1 MIMAP
6 TPQSSAAISPEGR
19 RWPEPPPADVMVELR
34 GIALSYGLL
43 DVLKGVDLSVRK
55 GQTVAIIGPSGS
67 GKTTLLRCIN
77 YLAVPNGGEVWVNG
91 ILVGHRSVNGK
102 LVPAG
107 ERLLRTHRTET
118 GMVFQQF
125 NLFSNMTV
133 LENVM
138 FAPTVARGI
147 ARREAAERAKALIAR
162 VGLASKVDA
171 YPSELSGGQQQRI
184 AIARALAMNPKVMLF
199 DEATSALDP
208 ELAREVLAVMGEL
221 AKEGMTMIVVT
232 HEMGFARE
240 VADRIVFMEAGEI
253 VQAGT
258 PAEMFSAGA
267 HQRVREFLRT

>member
-1 MIMAP
+1 MIM
-6 TPQSSAAISPEGR
+6 SSGTDSLTDPSSTDR
-19 RWPEPPPADVMVELR
+19 RWPVSPPADIMVELR
-34 GIALSYGLL
+34 GIELSYGLL
-43 DVLKGVDLSVRK
+43 RVLKGVDLSVGK

-77 YLAVPNGGEVWVNG
+77 YLAVPSGGEIWVNG
-91 ILVGHRSVNGK
+91 ILVGHREVAGK
-102 LVPAG
+102 LMPAG

-133 LENVM
+133 LENVA

-147 ARREAAERAKALIAR
+147 GKREAAERARALIAR
-162 VGLASKVDA
+162 VGLAAKENS

-221 AKEGMTMIVVT
+221 ASEGMTMIVVT

-240 VADRIVFMEAGEI
+240 VADRIVFMEGGEV
-253 VQAGT
+253 VQMGT
-258 PAEMFSAGA
+258 PAEMFSDDA
-267 HQRVREFLRT
+267 HQRVREFLRI